1 MWGTDEYWVQ
11 LKLVILA
18 WCVANTELLLAE
30 GRALYDDTKFYP
42 ERIHR
47 EYGGFKEGDDVS
59 TTEHRFRML
68 IASVEYYTSDTVW
81 GSDLTMLMASQA
93 LRITV
98 KILHPMDKKSRDV
111 YDAAGRQPAH
121 GTGRKG
127 DKCEDYRH
135 SQVFLPDDA
144 ALIYR
149 GVGAGETTRLI
160 EEAAV
165 ALTGGMTRASA
176 NELADI
182 PEINRDSI
190 CRADCHFAAVLSTD
204 GRNIPFPV
212 FKVAPPLTRE
222 LVSFA
227 LQVPSPPVLYVCVC
241 FRVI

>member
-1 MWGTDEYWVQ
+1 MIIPKTMRTEWVAKFVTGDGNCAWRALAYAMWGTDEYWVQ

-47 EYGGFKEGDDVS
+47 KYGGFKEGDDVS
-59 TTEHRFRML
+59 TSDHRFRML

-135 SQVFLPDDA
+135 SPSVSIRRCSAYLPWSWS
-144 ALIYR
+144 R
-149 GVGAGETTRLI
+149 
-160 EEAAV
+160 
-165 ALTGGMTRASA
+165 
-176 NELADI
+176 
-182 PEINRDSI
+182 
-190 CRADCHFAAVLSTD
+190 
-204 GRNIPFPV
+204 
-212 FKVAPPLTRE
+212 
-222 LVSFA
+222 
-227 LQVPSPPVLYVCVC
+227 
-241 FRVI
+241 